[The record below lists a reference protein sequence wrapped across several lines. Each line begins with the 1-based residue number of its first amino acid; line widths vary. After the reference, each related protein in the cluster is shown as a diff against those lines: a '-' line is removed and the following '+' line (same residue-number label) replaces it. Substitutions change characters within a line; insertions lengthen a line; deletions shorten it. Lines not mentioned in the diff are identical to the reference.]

1 VPLGRGCALSFMK
14 HTVTIHVLGRVRV
27 HAGPQGTDSVV
38 LPAKSLA
45 MLLYIAMERKPVRRE
60 VLADMFWGDTGD
72 DGARANLRLALSKLR
87 QRLPGVV
94 QADAETIGLDP
105 EATVDVDALSLLR
118 TAETAGQQSASV
130 LGSAIARY
138 CGAFLRDFQ
147 LRDCA
152 AFDDW
157 AGLQRQRI
165 DRSAVVILRELV
177 RLEQQ
182 ARHLHNELQYLELWA
197 QIEPWNE
204 EPHMS
209 LLRLL
214 ARVGSTAA
222 ALDRYEACRLAMA
235 EHLGSKPSAAL
246 AALADDIRRGNIA
259 AAAPP
264 PALQVRVSAAELLP
278 LLGRGG
284 DLRRIRQHLDRG
296 ERLVTLLGPAGVGKS
311 RLARALMDDIAAD
324 YPDASVICSFDF
336 IGRDASPE
344 SVRDHVVAA
353 LGSALGLDF
362 SQTVQPMAMLRKFL
376 GTRRAVLCL
385 DGFETCVAAAP
396 VVADLLQ
403 AAPGCV
409 LVVTSRVRLGI
420 AHEWLHEVHGLAAG
434 EGSADPGAALALLR
448 ACARRVGVAIDEVR
462 EYEAL
467 ARLVQLLDG
476 SPLAIQFAA
485 QSLRTLTASQLVQRL
500 EQGTWLDSSLHVP
513 EYRHRTMQ
521 DVMNDMWEQLD
532 AGPQEAW
539 ARCALFRGTFPREWV
554 QDCAGVSED
563 SLSVL
568 VERCVVAREAGGRYR
583 MHELTRQ
590 YGLAMLE
597 ELGQAQAHRRQF
609 TLGVLARLLVLA
621 PRLERDEAAL
631 LEEVKADI
639 STLAAAVELALQWAR
654 ADQVDAPLAALCDL
668 YHRLGWHFAAA
679 RLLEAAIERYPDA
692 PVAYR
697 IAWHYRA
704 GAVTHNQ
711 YGNMHD
717 NAHFRAAVGLGGVV
731 LPHAG
736 ASTWMIAPFHAL
748 WAQLSFPR
756 THPQERNAQRL
767 LAHAITRLL
776 MGRFMDGAP
785 ASELWGGLARAWAA
799 ARRSGA
805 ADARLAVM
813 LKALAFLS
821 TTGQG
826 LLAGWLLRRVRI
838 RLRDVQPV
846 DEAFA
851 LHQLGNS
858 MMVRGRWDAA
868 EAYMLRAAAALASLG
883 YGYDSL
889 ECRAQLNAMHLHQG
903 DFTRLLDE
911 VRITEVEA
919 RALEQPAILR
929 WSLMFKVQA
938 LLRSGL
944 GGAGMAQGCLH
955 DIHGI
960 AVRRTML
967 EDIRLRGLEALVACA
982 QGDMRQ
988 VLLLAQEVL
997 DLTHYIT
1004 AGRFYTLLAFALVVD
1019 VLLYAADN
1027 ADAAGRQA
1035 RDLAVHAVD
1044 KYLALS
1050 APLALLAPR
1059 RMLYRGWVQLLQGQR
1074 ARALRAW
1081 GRGLDAC
1088 AEYSSPYDAARLH
1101 FLLSRNT
1108 TGERAATHSRE
1119 AARLFL
1125 ACGMAGPTYALM
1137 PGA

>member
-1 VPLGRGCALSFMK
+1 MK
-14 HTVTIHVLGRVRV
+14 HTVTLHVLGRVRL
-27 HAGPQGTDSVV
+27 HAGPQGDDSVT

-45 MLLYIAMERKPVRRE
+45 MVLYIAMERKHIRRE
-60 VLADMFWGDTGD
+60 VLADLFWGDTGE

-87 QRLPGVV
+87 QRLPGVIH
-94 QADAETIGLDP
+94 ADAETIGLDP
-105 EATVDVDALSLLR
+105 QAIVEVDALMLLR
-118 TAETAGQQSASV
+118 AAETAAQQSASV
-130 LGSAIARY
+130 LGSAIGRY
-138 CGAFLRDFQ
+138 CGPFLRDFQ

-157 AGLQRQRI
+157 VGLQRQRI

-182 ARHLHNELQYLELWA
+182 SRHLHNELQYLELWA

-222 ALDRYEACRLAMA
+222 ALDRYETCRLALA
-235 EHLGSKPSAAL
+235 EHLGTKPSAAL
-246 AALADDIRRGNIA
+246 AALADDIRRGNVSQVVT
-259 AAAPP
+259 P
-264 PALQVRVSAAELLP
+264 PALLTRQSTAELLP
-278 LLGRGG
+278 LLGRVG
-284 DLRRIRQHLDRG
+284 DMRRIRQHLDRG

-324 YPDASVICSFDF
+324 YPDGCVMCSFDF
-336 IGRDASPE
+336 IGREAGPE

-376 GTRRAVLCL
+376 GTRRVALVL
-385 DGFETCVAAAP
+385 DGFETCIAAAP
-396 VVADLLQ
+396 VVADILQ
-403 AAPGCV
+403 AAPNCV
-409 LVVTSRVRLGI
+409 VIVTSRVRLGI
-420 AHEWLHEVHGLAAG
+420 AYEWLYELRGLAAG
-434 EGSADPGAALALLR
+434 DSSADPGAALALLR

-467 ARLVQLLDG
+467 KRLVHLLDG

-521 DVMNDMWEQLD
+521 DVMDDMWEQLD
-532 AGPQEAW
+532 APGQEAW

-554 QDCAGVSED
+554 PDCAGVSDD

-568 VERCVVAREAGGRYR
+568 VERSVVAREAFGRYR

-590 YGLAMLE
+590 YGLAMLDV
-597 ELGQAQAHRRQF
+597 LPQAQAHRRQF
-609 TLGVLARLLVLA
+609 AQGVLARLLVLA
-621 PRLERDEAAL
+621 PRLEREEAAL
-631 LEEVKADI
+631 LDDVKADI
-639 STLAAAVELALQWAR
+639 STLAAAFELALQWAD
-654 ADQVDAPLAALCDL
+654 ADQVDAPLDALCSI

-679 RLLEAAIERYPDA
+679 RLLEATLARYPHA

-697 IAWHYRA
+697 IAWHCRA
-704 GAVTHNQ
+704 GAVMHNQ
-711 YGNMHD
+711 YGYLHD
-717 NAHFRAAVGLGGVV
+717 NVHFRAAVDLAGVV
-731 LPHAG
+731 LPRAG
-736 ASTWMIAPFHAL
+736 ALAWVLAL
-748 WAQLSFPR
+748 GRALRSMFSRPLAS
-756 THPQERNAQRL
+756 PGERNAQRM

-776 MGRFMDGAP
+776 MGRFMDGAS
-785 ASELWGGLARAWAA
+785 ASELWGGLSLAWGA
-799 ARRSGA
+799 ARYSA
-805 ADARLAVM
+805 APDARLAVM

-821 TTGQG
+821 TTRQG
-826 LLAGWLLRRVRI
+826 FMARWLARRVRS

-846 DEAFA
+846 EEAFA
-851 LHQLGNS
+851 LQQLGNS
-858 MMVRGRWDAA
+858 MIVRGRWEVA
-868 EAYMLRAAAALASLG
+868 EAYLQRAAAALASLG

-889 ECRAQLNAMHLHQG
+889 ECRAQLNAVHLHQG
-903 DFTRLLDE
+903 DFTRLLEE

-919 RALEQPAILR
+919 RTLEQPAILR

-944 GGAGMAQGCLH
+944 GGAGMAQNCLH

-967 EDIRLRGLEALVACA
+967 EDIRTRGLEALVACA
-982 QGDMRQ
+982 RGDLRQ

-997 DLTHYIT
+997 DLAHYVT

-1019 VLLYAADN
+1019 VLLYVAGH

-1035 RDLAVHAVD
+1035 RGLALQAVH

-1050 APLALLAPR
+1050 AHLPLLAPR
-1059 RMLYRGWVQLLQGQR
+1059 RLLYRGWADLLQGR
-1074 ARALRAW
+1074 PTLALRAW
-1081 GRGLDAC
+1081 QRGLAAC
-1088 AEYSSPYDAARLH
+1088 TRFPSLYDAARLH
-1101 FLLSRNT
+1101 LLASQHS
-1108 TGERAATHSRE
+1108 TGEQAVAHARE

-1125 ACGMAGPTYALM
+1125 ACGMAGPSYPMM
-1137 PGA
+1137 PGG

>member
-1 VPLGRGCALSFMK
+1 MK
-14 HTVTIHVLGRVRV
+14 HIVTLHVLGRVRL
-27 HAGPQGTDSVV
+27 HAGPQGSDSVA
-38 LPAKSLA
+38 LPAKSMA
-45 MLLYIAMERKPVRRE
+45 LLIYIAMERRPVRRE

-87 QRLPGVV
+87 QRLPGVI
-94 QADAETIGLDP
+94 QADAESIGLDAN
-105 EATVDVDALSLLR
+105 ATVEVDALSLLR
-118 TAETAGQQSASV
+118 AAGTAGQQQGASV
-130 LGSAIARY
+130 LGSAVARY
-138 CGAFLRDFQ
+138 GGPFLRDFQ

-182 ARHLHNELQYLELWA
+182 ARHVHNELQYLELWA

-204 EPHMS
+204 EPHIS

-222 ALDRYEACRLAMA
+222 ALDRYEACRLALA

-246 AALADDIRRGNIA
+246 VALADDIRRGHVSPV
-259 AAAPP
+259 APA
-264 PALQVRVSAAELLP
+264 PALQPRSGAIDLLP
-278 LLGRGG
+278 LLGRAG

-311 RLARALMDDIAAD
+311 RLARALLDDIAAD
-324 YPDASVICSFDF
+324 YPDGCVMCSFDF
-336 IGRDASPE
+336 IGREAAAE

-362 SQTVQPMAMLRKFL
+362 SQTVQPMAMLRKYL
-376 GTRRAVLCL
+376 GARRAVLGL
-385 DGFETCVAAAP
+385 DGFETCIPAAP

-409 LVVTSRVRLGI
+409 VVVTSRVRLGI
-420 AHEWLHEVHGLAAG
+420 AHEWLYELQGLAAG
-434 EGSADPGAALALLR
+434 DSSADPGAALALLR
-448 ACARRVGVAIDEVR
+448 ACARRVGVALDEVH

-467 ARLVQLLDG
+467 KRLVQLLDG

-513 EYRHRTMQ
+513 EYRHRTLQ
-521 DVMNDMWEQLD
+521 DVMGDMWEQLD
-532 AGPQEAW
+532 TGAQEAW
-539 ARCALFRGTFPREWV
+539 ARCALFSGTFPREWV
-554 QDCAGVSED
+554 PDCAGVSDD

-568 VERCVVAREAGGRYR
+568 VERCVVAREALGRCR

-590 YGLAMLE
+590 YGLARLD
-597 ELGQAQAHRRQF
+597 ELDPAHAWRRQF
-609 TLGVLARLLVLA
+609 ALGVLSRLLALA
-621 PRLERDEAAL
+621 PRLAREEVAL
-631 LEEVKADI
+631 LDGVKADI
-639 STLAAAVELALQWAR
+639 STLAAAVEQVLQWAG
-654 ADQVDAPLAALCDL
+654 ADQVDAPLVALCDI

-679 RLLEAAIERYPDA
+679 RLLEAALARFAHA
-692 PVAYR
+692 PAAYR

-704 GAVTHNQ
+704 GVVTHNQ
-711 YGNMHD
+711 FGNMHD
-717 NAHFRAAVGLGGVV
+717 NAHLRAAIELGGVV
-731 LPHAG
+731 LPRAG
-736 ASTWMIAPFHAL
+736 PRAWWVALGRALVALASLPLAPA
-748 WAQLSFPR
+748 R
-756 THPQERNAQRL
+756 VQERTAQRL

-785 ASELWGGLARAWAA
+785 ASGLWGGLGAAWVAA
-799 ARRSGA
+799 QRSGA
-805 ADARLAVM
+805 SDARLAVM

-821 TTGQG
+821 TRRPGWA
-826 LLAGWLLRRVRI
+826 AGWLVRRVRI
-838 RLRDVQPV
+838 RLRDAQPV

-851 LHQLGNS
+851 LQQLGNS
-858 MMVRGRWDAA
+858 MIVRGRWDVA
-868 EAYMLRAAAALASLG
+868 EAYMQRAAAALASLG

-889 ECRAQLNAMHLHQG
+889 ECRAQLNAVHLHQG
-903 DFTRLLDE
+903 DFIRLLEE

-919 RALEQPAILR
+919 RALEQPAVLR

-944 GGAGMAQGCLH
+944 GGAGVAQGCLH

-960 AVRRTML
+960 AVRRTVL
-967 EDIRLRGLEALVACA
+967 EDIRLRSLEALVAGA
-982 QGDMRQ
+982 RGDQRQ
-988 VLLLAQEVL
+988 VLLLAQEAL
-997 DLTHYIT
+997 DLAHGMATP
-1004 AGRFYTLLAFALVVD
+1004 RFYTLLVLALLVD
-1019 VLLYAADN
+1019 VLLHATASPGDV
-1027 ADAAGRQA
+1027 GRQA
-1035 RDLAVHAVD
+1035 RGLGLQAVQ

-1050 APLALLAPR
+1050 SHLPLLAPR
-1059 RMLYRGWVQLLQGQR
+1059 RGLYRGWLRLEQGRR
-1074 ARALRAW
+1074 AAALRAW
-1081 GRGLDAC
+1081 QRGLDAS
-1088 AEYSSPYDAARLH
+1088 AEYPSLYDAARLH
-1101 FLLSRNT
+1101 LMLSRH
-1108 TGERAATHSRE
+1108 GGAEGAAAHAHE

-1125 ACGMAGPTYALM
+1125 ACGMPGPTYPLM
-1137 PGA
+1137 PGG

>member
-1 VPLGRGCALSFMK
+1 MK
-14 HTVTIHVLGRVRV
+14 HTLTLHVLGRARL

-45 MLLYIAMERKPVRRE
+45 LLIYIAMERKPVRRE
-60 VLADMFWGDTGD
+60 VLADMFWGDTGE

-87 QRLPGVV
+87 QRLPGVIH
-94 QADAETIGLDP
+94 ADAEAIGLDP
-105 EATVDVDALSLLR
+105 AAIVELDALSLLR
-118 TAETAGQQSASV
+118 AAETAGQQNAAA

-157 AGLQRQRI
+157 AALQRQRI

-222 ALDRYEACRLAMA
+222 ALDRYETCRQALA
-235 EHLGSKPSAAL
+235 EHLGSKPSSAL
-246 AALADDIRRGNIA
+246 AALADDIRRGNVPP
-259 AAAPP
+259 AAPP
-264 PALQVRVSAAELLP
+264 PALQSRPSPTGLLP
-278 LLGRGG
+278 LLGRAG
-284 DLRRIRQHLDRG
+284 DMRRIRHHLDRG
-296 ERLVTLLGPAGVGKS
+296 ERLITLLGPAGVGKS
-311 RLARALMDDIAAD
+311 RLARALIDDIAAA
-324 YPDASVICSFDF
+324 YPDGCVMCSFDF
-336 IGRDASPE
+336 MGRDASPE

-362 SQTVQPMAMLRKFL
+362 SQTVQPVAMLRKYL
-376 GTRRAVLCL
+376 GMRRVVLGL
-385 DGFETCVAAAP
+385 DGFETCVTAAP
-396 VVADLLQ
+396 VVADILQ
-403 AAPGCV
+403 AAPHCV
-409 LVVTSRVRLGI
+409 VIVTSRVRLGI

-434 EGSADPGAALALLR
+434 DNSADPGAAMALLR
-448 ACARRVGVAIDEVR
+448 ACAQRVGAAIDEAH
-462 EYEAL
+462 EYDAL
-467 ARLVQLLDG
+467 QRLVDLLDG

-485 QSLRTLTASQLVQRL
+485 QSLRTLTATQLVQRL

-532 AGPQEAW
+532 AGEQVAW

-554 QDCAGVSED
+554 PDCAGVSDE

-568 VERCVVAREAGGRYR
+568 VERSVVARETGGRCR

-590 YGLAMLE
+590 YGLSMLDAM
-597 ELGQAQAHRRQF
+597 GQAQAHRRHF
-609 TLGVLARLLVLA
+609 ALGVLARLMALSS
-621 PRLERDEAAL
+621 RMEREEAAL
-631 LEEVKADI
+631 LDFVKADI
-639 STLAAAVELALQWAR
+639 STLEAAVELALQWAD
-654 ADQVDAPLAALCDL
+654 AAQVAAPLAALCDI

-679 RLLEAAIERYPDA
+679 RLLESALAGYPAASA
-692 PVAYR
+692 AYR

-704 GAVTHNQ
+704 GAVIHNQ

-717 NAHFRAAVGLGGVV
+717 NAHFRAALDLGGVV
-731 LPHAG
+731 LPQAG
-736 ASTWMIAPFHAL
+736 AGAWMLAL
-748 WAQLSFPR
+748 GQLFAALLRRPLR
-756 THPQERNAQRL
+756 HPQERNAQRL
-767 LAHAITRLL
+767 LAHSITRLL

-785 ASELWGGLARAWAA
+785 ASELWGGLAAAWAA
-799 ARRSGA
+799 ALRSGA
-805 ADARLAVM
+805 SDARLAVM

-821 TTGQG
+821 TSRQG
-826 LLAGWLLRRVRI
+826 WMAGWLVRRVRR

-846 DEAFA
+846 EEAFA
-851 LHQLGNS
+851 MHQLGNS
-858 MMVRGRWDAA
+858 MMVRGRWDVA

-889 ECRAQLNAMHLHQG
+889 ECRAQLNAVHLHQG

-919 RALEQPAILR
+919 RTLEQPAILR

-938 LLRSGL
+938 LLRSGS
-944 GGAGMAQGCLH
+944 GSVAVAQGCLH
-955 DIHGI
+955 DIHDI

-967 EDIRLRGLEALVACA
+967 EDIRLCGLEALVACA
-982 QGDMRQ
+982 QGDHRQ
-988 VLLLAQEVL
+988 VLLLAQEAL
-997 DLTHYIT
+997 DLIHYVT
-1004 AGRFYTLLAFALVVD
+1004 AGRFYTLLAFAQVVD
-1019 VLLYAADN
+1019 VVLYVAGSTG
-1027 ADAAGRQA
+1027 AAGRQA
-1035 RDLAVHAVD
+1035 RGLALQAVD

-1050 APLALLAPR
+1050 AHLPLLAPR
-1059 RMLYRGWVQLLQGQR
+1059 RQLYRGWAALLLGR
-1074 ARALRAW
+1074 HTLALHAW
-1081 GRGLDAC
+1081 QRGLDAC
-1088 AEYSSPYDAARLH
+1088 NAYPSMYDAARLH
-1101 FLLSRNT
+1101 LLASQHT
-1108 TGERAATHSRE
+1108 TGAQAAMHARE

-1125 ACGMAGPTYALM
+1125 ACGMAGPAWPFM
-1137 PGA
+1137 PGG

>member
-1 VPLGRGCALSFMK
+1 MLHFMK
-14 HTVTIHVLGRVRV
+14 HTVMLHVLGRVRL
-27 HAGPQGTDSVV
+27 HAGAQGGDNVA

-45 MLLYIAMERKPVRRE
+45 MLMYIAMERKNVRRE
-60 VLADMFWGDTGD
+60 VLADMFWGDTGEE
-72 DGARANLRLALSKLR
+72 GARANLRLALSKLR
-87 QRLPGVV
+87 QRLPGVLH
-94 QADAETIGLDP
+94 ADAENVGLDP
-105 EATVDVDALSLLR
+105 GAVVEVDALSLLR

-138 CGAFLRDFQ
+138 CGPFLRDFQ

-157 AGLQRQRI
+157 ARLQRQRI

-182 ARHLHNELQYLELWA
+182 TRHLHNELQYLELWA

-222 ALDRYEACRLAMA
+222 ALDRYETCRLALA

-246 AALADDIRRGNIA
+246 AALADDIRRGNVSLA
-259 AAAPP
+259 VPS
-264 PALQVRVSAAELLP
+264 PALQTRPGPTELLP
-278 LLGRGG
+278 LLGRAG
-284 DLRRIRQHLDRG
+284 DMRRIRQHLDRG

-311 RLARALMDDIAAD
+311 RLARALMDELAAD
-324 YPDASVICSFDF
+324 YPDGCVMCSFDF
-336 IGRDASPE
+336 MGRDAGAE

-376 GTRRAVLCL
+376 GTQRAVLGL
-385 DGFETCVAAAP
+385 DGFETCIAAAP

-403 AAPGCV
+403 AAPNCV
-409 LVVTSRVRLGI
+409 VIVTSRVRLGI
-420 AHEWLHEVHGLAAG
+420 AYEWLYELHGLAAG
-434 EGSADPGAALALLR
+434 DSSADPGAALALLR

-467 ARLVQLLDG
+467 KRLVHLLDG

-521 DVMNDMWEQLD
+521 DVMDDMWEQLD
-532 AGPQEAW
+532 PAAQEAW

-554 QDCAGVSED
+554 PDCAGVSED

-568 VERCVVAREAGGRYR
+568 VERSVVVREAGGRCR

-590 YGLAMLE
+590 YGLAMLD
-597 ELGQAQAHRRQF
+597 ELPQERAQAHRRQF
-609 TLGVLARLLVLA
+609 AQGVLARLLVLA
-621 PRLERDEAAL
+621 PRLEREEAAL
-631 LEEVKADI
+631 LDDVKADI
-639 STLAAAVELALQWAR
+639 STLAAAFELALQWAD
-654 ADQVDAPLAALCDL
+654 ADQVDAPMDALCSI

-679 RLLEAAIERYPDA
+679 RLLEAALARHPHA

-697 IAWHYRA
+697 IAWHCRA
-704 GAVTHNQ
+704 GALTHNQ
-711 YGNMHD
+711 HGYLHD
-717 NAHFRAAVGLGGVV
+717 NAHFRAAVELAGVV
-731 LPHAG
+731 LPQAG
-736 ASTWMIAPFHAL
+736 ARTWVAAL
-748 WAQLSFPR
+748 GRTLRSMFSQPVPSPR
-756 THPQERNAQRL
+756 ERNAQRM

-776 MGRFMDGAP
+776 MGRFMDGAS
-785 ASELWGGLARAWAA
+785 ASELWGGLAVAWLA
-799 ARRSGA
+799 ARYSA
-805 ADARLAVM
+805 APDARLAVM

-821 TTGQG
+821 TTRQ
-826 LLAGWLLRRVRI
+826 GWLARWLVRRVRL

-846 DEAFA
+846 EEAFA
-851 LHQLGNS
+851 LQQLGNS
-858 MMVRGRWDAA
+858 MIVRGRWEVA
-868 EAYMLRAAAALASLG
+868 EAYLLRAAAALASLG

-889 ECRAQLNAMHLHQG
+889 ECRAQLNAVHLHQG
-903 DFTRLLDE
+903 DFTRLLEE

-919 RALEQPAILR
+919 RTLEQSAILR

-944 GGAGMAQGCLH
+944 GGAGMAQSCLH

-967 EDIRLRGLEALVACA
+967 EDIRIRGLEALVACA
-982 QGDMRQ
+982 RGDLRQ
-988 VLLLAQEVL
+988 VLLLSQEVL
-997 DLTHYIT
+997 DLAHYVT

-1019 VLLYAADN
+1019 VLLYAAGN
-1027 ADAAGRQA
+1027 ADGTGRQA
-1035 RDLAVHAVD
+1035 RGLALQAVH

-1050 APLALLAPR
+1050 ARLPLLAPR
-1059 RMLYRGWVQLLQGQR
+1059 RQLYRGWADLLQDR
-1074 ARALRAW
+1074 PTLALRAW
-1081 GRGLDAC
+1081 QRGLAAC
-1088 AEYSSPYDAARLH
+1088 TRVPSLYDEARLH
-1101 FLLSRNT
+1101 LLASQHS
-1108 TGERAATHSRE
+1108 TGGQAVAHARE

-1125 ACGMAGPTYALM
+1125 ACGMAGPTYPLM
-1137 PGA
+1137 PGG